1 LAAAQSSKQL
11 VLRRRRKEWERT
23 NNRTSKQRKS
33 CSLSLSLFLSLFSSF
48 LPLAAISSVPS
59 ETLVLQM
66 MYRPFLFLSLS
77 LWRRRHQLNEWA
89 SAEMVVFFFSL
100 SLSLSLP
107 IQSMGWAG
115 DRSLLGL
122 MSCILESPKL
132 PTPLLSLFSLFLSLS
147 SLFLSFSLA

>member
-1 LAAAQSSKQL
+1 VREKERERERERERLAAAQSSKQL

-100 SLSLSLP
+100 SLSLCP
-107 IQSMGWAG
+107 
-115 DRSLLGL
+115 
-122 MSCILESPKL
+122 
-132 PTPLLSLFSLFLSLS
+132 FSLWGGRGTEASLV
-147 SLFLSFSLA
+147 